1 MRPRR
6 PPSSS
11 ATFSRASTWS
21 DAAAG
26 KDRTLAFAKFLVL
39 FGLLIAAA
47 GLLLWWGVPIGRLPG
62 DLVIRRG
69 SFSFHLPITT
79 SILVSILLTVLM
91 AVFKR

>member
-1 MRPRR
+1 
-6 PPSSS
+6 
-11 ATFSRASTWS
+11 
-21 DAAAG
+21 
-26 KDRTLAFAKFLVL
+26 VL